1 MKAWDSILMKAG
13 EVPSIQRSVDAKGLF
28 AYLLLTCKNVSL
40 YPEGHSILINSISQ
54 FYEMLEANI
63 RKYGDIRIE
72 IEKDRVICQ
81 GVEVHKG
88 PSEEGTLPFT
98 LFRDG
103 IRWLELTEGIELEEI
118 RELLSIIHRYSVLT
132 KEPEGD
138 IVTAFWEAHFENVLY
153 KVDDFFP
160 EQASDQV
167 DSLSKSD
174 KKPSAVETEI
184 GTEDKPELFGAPA
197 MGSDF
202 DTESRSDDAIDS
214 ASLCG
219 ITLDPASFV
228 LTPREQIELQEMVS
242 REEMSS
248 ATEHLN
254 MLLDMLLQYQE
265 EKDFNIIMEVLTEEF
280 ESSFSRH
287 DFEAALIILDGV
299 RRILDSGRLRTPS
312 AVPLIESFYKDISS
326 DSKCL
331 KPLKEI
337 WSNLNVLQMEKL
349 KLIFQHLHPGAV
361 DTLAHFLLLGQ
372 SSQLEQIVENT
383 IISLA
388 NREISCLESLVNTSN
403 ERIAEVLVHVLSK
416 LEGDASLKYL
426 TKLARHSS
434 AFVRRIAIKTIGQAR
449 GSHIAAIFEFIDDP
463 DDSVRR
469 VILTRIGQSRNEIAE
484 DLMIKYLQ
492 TRKFGASQIEYIM
505 ECFKTL
511 GECGSLRSVPFLSKT
526 LLHRKWMAGFKK
538 SAYREGAALALVA
551 LKIPE
556 ARQVIEAAGRSFHP
570 SLRRIA
576 REAGREFFQKNR
588 GGR

>member
-1 MKAWDSILMKAG
+1 MKVWDSILKKAG
-13 EVPSIQRSVDAKGLF
+13 EGLSIQRSVDTRRLF
-28 AYLLLTCKNVSL
+28 AYLLLTGKNVSL
-40 YPEGHSILINSISQ
+40 YPEGHIISMNSIRQ
-54 FYEMLEANI
+54 FHEMLEADI
-63 RKYGDIRIE
+63 RQYGDIRIE

-103 IRWLELTEGIELEEI
+103 IRWLEFTEGIELEEI
-118 RELLSIIHRYSVLT
+118 REVLSIIHRYSVLT

-138 IVTAFWEAHFENVLY
+138 IVTAFWEAHFDHVLY

-160 EQASDQV
+160 EQTPDQI
-167 DSLSKSD
+167 DSPSKSD
-174 KKPSAVETEI
+174 TRPAAAKTEFEA
-184 GTEDKPELFGAPA
+184 EDEP
-197 MGSDF
+197 
-202 DTESRSDDAIDS
+202 
-214 ASLCG
+214 ASLGGPTIDTASFGDLDIDTKSFGG
-219 ITLDPASFV
+219 ISIDPASFV
-228 LTPREQIELQEMVS
+228 LTAREQIELQEMVS
-242 REEMSS
+242 REEKSS

-265 EKDFNIIMEVLTEEF
+265 EKDFNIVLEVLSEEF
-280 ESSFSRH
+280 EGSFDRR

-299 RRILDSGRLRTPS
+299 RKILDSGRLRTPW
-312 AVPLIESFYKDISS
+312 AGPLIESFYKDISS

-337 WSNLNVLQMEKL
+337 WSNLNVLQMETL
-349 KLIFQHLHPGAV
+349 KLIFQHLNPRAV
-361 DTLAHFLLLGQ
+361 DTLVHFLLLGQ
-372 SSQLEQIVENT
+372 PSQLEQIVEDT

-388 NREISCLESLVNTSN
+388 RQDVSCLEPLINVSD
-403 ERIAEVLVHVLSK
+403 ERIAEKLVHVLSK
-416 LEGDASLKYL
+416 LEGDTSLKYL

-434 AFVRRIAIKTIGQAR
+434 ASVRRMAVKMIGQAH
-449 GSHIAAIFEFIDDP
+449 GSQVSAIFEFIDDP

-469 VILTRIGQSRNEIAE
+469 VILTQLGQSRNETAE
-484 DLMIKYLQ
+484 NLMMQYLQ
-492 TRKFGASQIEYIM
+492 NRKFSATQIEYIM

-511 GECGSLRSVPFLSKT
+511 GKCGSLRSVPFLSKT
-526 LLHRKWMAGFKK
+526 LLHRKWMAGLRK

-570 SLRRIA
+570 GLRRIA
-576 REAGREFFQKNR
+576 RKAGREFFQKNKR
-588 GGR
+588 GK